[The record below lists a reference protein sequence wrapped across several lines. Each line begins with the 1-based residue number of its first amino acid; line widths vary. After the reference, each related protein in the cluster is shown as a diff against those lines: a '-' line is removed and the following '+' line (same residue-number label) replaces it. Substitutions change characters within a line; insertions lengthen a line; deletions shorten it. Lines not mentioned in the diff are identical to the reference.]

1 VTAVTAED
9 LERVLV
15 EELERPVRVV
25 YGRARRTPVRA
36 EVQGGVLVVR
46 VNAMFADAPAEVQLS
61 LARWL
66 RSGRRARR
74 ACTLLDDWID
84 ERLARLHSEEPK
96 TASLQTDGRAHDLAR
111 LAGAVVA
118 EHFGPDFEAPPVTWG
133 RRGRSRS
140 RHTLRLGS
148 YDYHARVVRIHSV
161 LDQPSV
167 PAWFVQFVLF
177 HELLHAAL
185 DDVPEPGTRKLH
197 HGPEFRRRERAHPD
211 YERAIEWERRNV
223 DLMIASARTGRPIP
237 GQEGRSAPAVRRAVD
252 YVQRLLFD

>member
-1 VTAVTAED
+1 
-9 LERVLV
+9 
-15 EELERPVRVV
+15 VRL
-25 YGRARRTPVRA
+25 A
-36 EVQGGVLVVR
+36 
-46 VNAMFADAPAEVQLS
+46 

-74 ACTLLDDWID
+74 ACTVLDEWID

-96 TASLQTDGRAHDLAR
+96 AVALETKGRAYDLTALTER
-111 LAGAVVA
+111 AVAG
-118 EHFGPDFEAPPVTWG
+118 HFGPDFRPPPVTWG

-148 YDYHARVVRIHSV
+148 YDYQARVIRIHPV

-185 DDVPEPGTRKLH
+185 DDMPEPGTRKLH

-211 YERAIEWERRNV
+211 YQRAIDWERRNV
-223 DLMIASARTGRPIP
+223 GLMIASARTGRPLP
-237 GQEGRSAPAVRRAVD
+237 GTDTQRPPAVRRAVD